1 MIVKLKTITRKVT
14 HHIAAV
20 NSEKKK
26 NTKHVAISTLKR
38 QVGCFNHRVVTLVAI
53 LSGLHKVSFGI

>member
-20 NSEKKK
+20 NSEKK